1 MDFLDLGASSLYLHF
16 RFCYLILERFVWP
29 TTSKEIELFCDMPA
43 YRQTLPMPIKC
54 RYEFSDSLLGGVGV
68 GGSSASIQ
76 RPPVIHSNRFLVAE
90 NRSFSFFK
98 IRLLSVKYLWNHK

>member
-16 RFCYLILERFVWP
+16 RFCYLILERFVWL
-29 TTSKEIELFCDMPA
+29 TTSKETDLVCDMPA

-54 RYEFSDSLLGGVGV
+54 RYEFSDSLLGGVG
-68 GGSSASIQ
+68 GSSAFIQ

-90 NRSFSFFK
+90 NRSFLFFK
-98 IRLLSVKYLWNHK
+98 IRLLSVKY